1 MSSYD
6 TALVCLHGHLICD
19 SVEEYPN
26 EIQKFCSDCGAET
39 IMICPSCQK
48 KLRGHYNHEF
58 FNKVTIV
65 EDYCFNCGK
74 PYPWT
79 ISRLESMQLLI
90 QEDDELQEQQKISLI
105 TSLPDIIT
113 ETPKT
118 KLAVV
123 RFQKAL
129 LSVGKFTAEGL
140 RDFAIDFGCELAK
153 KSLGM

>member
-6 TALVCLHGHLICD
+6 TALVCLNGHLICE

-26 EIQKFCSDCGAET
+26 EIQKFCSKCGAET
-39 IMICPSCQK
+39 IMICPSCQE
-48 KLRGHYNHEF
+48 KLRGYYNDAF
-58 FNKVTIV
+58 IRYTTV
-65 EDYCFNCGK
+65 ECYCFNCGK

-79 ISRLESMQLLI
+79 VSKLESMQLLI
-90 QEDDELQEQQKISLI
+90 QEDDELQEQQKTSLM

-118 KLAVV
+118 KLAVA
-123 RFQKAL
+123 RLQKAL

-140 RDFAIDFGCELAK
+140 RDFVIDFGCELAK